1 MNLPTESK
9 EPPMKNRINKAK
21 ETGPFLRQ
29 EFIPEKRIQRFA
41 VEELTRYSLL
51 PGSPGPVAI
60 EKFCDRK
67 WGFPEDYQAL
77 DADVMGRASFTY
89 KGFDRIEINA
99 ALVEDSTPTGVRRV
113 RSTLAHEIGHA
124 VLHEGLFVE
133 KLLFDRNQGL
143 LFGDLERSD
152 RSAIVCRNTDI
163 YTPAKSK
170 WWEIQANKFM
180 AALLL
185 PKPLFLQVAETKL
198 ANYDE
203 ATALPRNRVERY
215 YGTINEVADVF
226 NVSRTMATIAVD
238 EYLAKGRD
246 RSSEHAL
253 F

>member
-1 MNLPTESK
+1 
-9 EPPMKNRINKAK
+9 MKNRINKTK

-41 VEELTRYSLL
+41 VEELTRCSLL
-51 PGSPGPVAI
+51 PGSPGPVDI

-99 ALVEDSTPTGVRRV
+99 TLVEDSTPTGVRRV

-152 RSAIVCRNTDI
+152 RSAIVCRNSDI
-163 YTPAKSK
+163 YMPAKSK

-185 PKPLFLQVAETKL
+185 PRPLFLQVAETKL
-198 ANYDE
+198 ALLRHDQRGGRRLQREPDNGHNRSGRI
-203 ATALPRNRVERY
+203 PRQ
-215 YGTINEVADVF
+215 
-226 NVSRTMATIAVD
+226 RTEQNFGACFVLKCSAF
-238 EYLAKGRD
+238 YCPD
-246 RSSEHAL
+246 RSHEWRTKAKQRE
-253 F
+253 